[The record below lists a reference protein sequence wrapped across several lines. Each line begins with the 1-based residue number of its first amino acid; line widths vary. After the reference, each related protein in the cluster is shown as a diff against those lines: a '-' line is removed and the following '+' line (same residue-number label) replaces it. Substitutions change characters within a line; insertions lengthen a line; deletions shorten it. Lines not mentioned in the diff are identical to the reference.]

1 MLKFKTD
8 GQELFYLDGG
18 DVIVGDTIR
27 YLEAEFDLSDDWKSF
42 PEVTAYFKCGAAIN
56 SIILVGGK
64 IKAEDNLALAP
75 GVWSVYLRAYELEG
89 EEIKR
94 QITSS
99 TVKINVLSHGKFT
112 GREFVPEN
120 ADAYEKRMT
129 EMRNYLV
136 FEEYNPDKTYVKGNK
151 VAYEGSSYVLTAD
164 SAMGTNPTD
173 SEAWLLIAEKG
184 NDGTRIFEF
193 PFEDYGAEVGRTYE
207 IGSLSGL
214 EDFYGQTIPGIDSW
228 RVGDYFLSEDGKM
241 LIIEGMIKEY
251 GVVRFITVRCL
262 ADIKGKD
269 GKDGEKGTT
278 IHTVNFG
285 LSKANPVGVRYSNY
299 WRGVG
304 MYLDFTM
311 PKGFVEGDLL
321 FDGDSGLMLN
331 HSTASYSTT
340 EHGETIMVTYDVI
353 TIIANL
359 NGSDGDA
366 GLAGEGGGAFKR
378 IGFTED
384 CDYIAT
390 SDDGRTA
397 FVNAIN
403 DAVEGDVIM
412 VMPGY
417 YGGTADTPINK
428 DITFVGIGKPRI
440 AFSITIGTTSQAY
453 SVNFDNFH
461 FVKAITCTKVDEYTS
476 SKFYAYNSRFDGNTV
491 TIIGSFSNCKI
502 DYAKV
507 YGSLPYYGD
516 SSLCSIEYCDCDIAN
531 STLNGDS
538 VVFRNCVIRESP
550 TPQGYDAS
558 YSDCSLYNFQGKM
571 GTAYQTYFNRC
582 VIYGTS
588 IPTSDYGPYYYEC
601 SLVSGESL

>member
-193 PFEDYGAEVGRTYE
+193 PFKGYNPEVGKTYQF
-207 IGSLSGL
+207 GSLQGF
-214 EDFYGQTIPGIDSW
+214 EEYYEQTFPDIDSW
-228 RVGDYFLSEDGKM
+228 REGDYFLSEDGKM

-251 GVVRFITVRCL
+251 GVVRFITVRCF

-269 GKDGEKGTT
+269 AIVDTDFDYASENAISNKVVAINLDEIRAVMSMIESTSARTDLSNVSDEDFRAKAEK
-278 IHTVNFG
+278 
-285 LSKANPVGVRYSNY
+285 AGVC
-299 WRGVG
+299 
-304 MYLDFTM
+304 
-311 PKGFVEGDLL
+311 
-321 FDGDSGLMLN
+321 
-331 HSTASYSTT
+331 
-340 EHGETIMVTYDVI
+340 
-353 TIIANL
+353 
-359 NGSDGDA
+359 GDA
-366 GLAGEGGGAFKR
+366 ELAGEGGGAFKR

-461 FVKAITCTKVDEYTS
+461 FQL
-476 SKFYAYNSRFDGNTV
+476 F
-491 TIIGSFSNCKI
+491 
-502 DYAKV
+502 
-507 YGSLPYYGD
+507 
-516 SSLCSIEYCDCDIAN
+516 
-531 STLNGDS
+531 
-538 VVFRNCVIRESP
+538 
-550 TPQGYDAS
+550 
-558 YSDCSLYNFQGKM
+558 
-571 GTAYQTYFNRC
+571 
-582 VIYGTS
+582 
-588 IPTSDYGPYYYEC
+588 
-601 SLVSGESL
+601 

>member
-56 SIILVGGK
+56 SIILIGGK

-99 TVKINVLSHGKFT
+99 TIKINVLSHGKFT
-112 GREFVPEN
+112 GREFVSEN

-136 FEEYNPDKTYVKGNK
+136 FEEYNPSKKYVKGNK
-151 VAYEGSSYVLTAD
+151 VSYEGSSYVLTAD
-164 SAMGTNPTD
+164 SAMGMNPTD
-173 SEAWLLIAEKG
+173 GESWLLIAQKG

-193 PFEDYGAEVGRTYE
+193 PFEGYGAEVGRTYE

-251 GVVRFITVRCL
+251 GVVRFITVRCF

-269 GKDGEKGTT
+269 GKNGENGTT

-285 LSKANPVGVRYSNY
+285 LSKVNPVGVRYSNY
-299 WRGVG
+299 QRGAG
-304 MYLDFTM
+304 IYLDFTM

-321 FDGDSGLMLN
+321 FDGGSGLMLN

-353 TIIANL
+353 TVIANL

-366 GLAGEGGGAFKR
+366 GLAGEGCVMKFMGEVSALS
-378 IGFTED
+378 E
-384 CDYIAT
+384 
-390 SDDGRTA
+390 TA
-397 FVNAIN
+397 N
-403 DAVEGDVIM
+403 DGDVYSLSPWTNVGEFFDASGSVITEHTI
-412 VMPGY
+412 Y
-417 YGGTADTPINK
+417 FYGWSSIANFLYDDVQRHYAFTYKFI
-428 DITFVGIGKPRI
+428 IGNREFIFKECGVASAGPDG
-440 AFSITIGTTSQAY
+440 FEM
-453 SVNFDNFH
+453 SVN
-461 FVKAITCTKVDEYTS
+461 CTEQDVNYTIP
-476 SKFYAYNSRFDGNTV
+476 YNSTVEVYRTDGEPKDNDSYVRFNNKWV
-491 TIIGSFSNCKI
+491 K
-502 DYAKV
+502 
-507 YGSLPYYGD
+507 L
-516 SSLCSIEYCDCDIAN
+516 
-531 STLNGDS
+531 
-538 VVFRNCVIRESP
+538 
-550 TPQGYDAS
+550 
-558 YSDCSLYNFQGKM
+558 
-571 GTAYQTYFNRC
+571 
-582 VIYGTS
+582 
-588 IPTSDYGPYYYEC
+588 
-601 SLVSGESL
+601 

>member
-56 SIILVGGK
+56 SIILIGGK

-136 FEEYNPDKTYVKGNK
+136 FEEYNPSKKYVKGNK
-151 VAYEGSSYVLTAD
+151 VSYEGSSYVLTAD
-164 SAMGTNPTD
+164 SAMGMNPTD
-173 SEAWLLIAEKG
+173 GESWLLIAQKG

-193 PFEDYGAEVGRTYE
+193 PFEGYGAEVGRTYE

-251 GVVRFITVRCL
+251 GVVRFITVRCF
-262 ADIKGKD
+262 ADIMGKSAVVD
-269 GKDGEKGTT
+269 QEFDIDSKNAIANGAVCKALLEVAEVQLNLK
-278 IHTVNFG
+278 
-285 LSKANPVGVRYSNY
+285 SKANVNLSNVTNEDFKAKAEKAGVC
-299 WRGVG
+299 
-304 MYLDFTM
+304 
-311 PKGFVEGDLL
+311 
-321 FDGDSGLMLN
+321 
-331 HSTASYSTT
+331 
-340 EHGETIMVTYDVI
+340 
-353 TIIANL
+353 
-359 NGSDGDA
+359 GDA
-366 GLAGEGGGAFKR
+366 GLAGEGGGGFKK
-378 IGFTED
+378 IGFTDD

-397 FVNAIN
+397 FVDAIN
-403 DAVEGDVIM
+403 DASEGDVIM
-412 VMPGY
+412 VMPGAY
-417 YGGTADTPINK
+417 NSNYEAPINK
-428 DITFVGIGKPRI
+428 NIAFVGVGKPTI
-440 AFSITIGTTSQAY
+440 LFPVSIGTTSQAY
-453 SVNFDNFH
+453 TVTFDNFH
-461 FVKAITCTKVDEYTS
+461 FAKAITCKKVDEYTS
-476 SKFYAYNSRFDGNTV
+476 SKLFVYNSRFYNSTAALVGA
-491 TIIGSFSNCKI
+491 FSNCKFEFSTI
-502 DYAKV
+502 G
-507 YGSLPYYGD
+507 GSLPYYGD

-538 VVFRNCVIRESP
+538 VSFRNCVIRESP

-558 YSDCSLYNFQGKM
+558 YSDCSLYNFTNKIR
-571 GTAYQTYFNRC
+571 TAYQTYFTRC
-582 VIYGTS
+582 AIFGAS
-588 IPTSDYGPYYYEC
+588 IPSSDYGPYYYEC